1 MKYQQFGD
9 IFIFNRISK
18 KEALVYMKKFKRVRT
33 ICARIGRIS
42 GKLRKPQLKVVLS
55 RVKKDRTIAIHLE
68 DGIRYKIDVAKL
80 MFSKGNMVERHRIAK
95 LAKSNE
101 VVLDMFAGI
110 GYFSLPLAK
119 KVKKVY
125 SIELN
130 PISYHYLNENI
141 RINRIIN
148 IEAIRG
154 NCAEIVPRLKIKA
167 DRIMMGYLP
176 SPFRYLGAAFGAAH
190 KGTVIHYHCLADRN
204 NAEDELKKLLEK
216 INRTHK
222 VKLIRAVKVKE
233 FSPGKLHYTLD
244 LKSI

>member
-1 MKYQQFGD
+1 MKYQQIGD
-9 IFIFNRISK
+9 IFIFNKISK
-18 KEALVYMKKFKRVRT
+18 KEALDYMRKFKRVRT
-33 ICARIGRIS
+33 ICSRTGRIS
-42 GKLRKPQLKVVLS
+42 GNLRKPQLKVVLS
-55 RVKKDRTIAIHLE
+55 RVKKDKTIAIHLE

-80 MFSKGNMVERHRIAK
+80 MFSKGNMLERHRIAK
-95 LAKSNE
+95 LAKSKE
-101 VVLDMFAGI
+101 IVLDMFAGI

-130 PISYHYLNENI
+130 PVSYHYLNENI
-141 RINRIIN
+141 RINRIGN
-148 IEAIRG
+148 IESIKG

-167 DRIMMGYLP
+167 DRILMGYLP
-176 SPFRYLGAAFGAAH
+176 SPYKYLGAAFKGSK

-216 INRTHK
+216 INKIHK

-233 FSPGKLHYTLD
+233 FSPGKNHYTLD